1 MRWRRVLSI
10 PGLALALGVLA
21 LGLLSFGLASPGE
34 AQTAAR
40 AAENGRPVVQQAPRA
55 RVSRAKRSDIEARRK
70 EAINANTVGLAA
82 GRIEGAPLLFAA
94 ELARVLDDGDQMRVL
109 PIVTR
114 GIFDNV
120 FDLLYLRG
128 VDAAIVYG
136 DVLEH
141 FKKNPEIAG
150 ISRRINYIAS
160 LFPSELHIFVRPEI
174 NALKDLEG
182 KAVNFNTEGTAAAY
196 SGPLIFERLGIKVDA
211 RFDPHTNAMQ
221 EMKKGDKYA
230 ATVWISSKPLAP
242 FLKGQWP
249 QGFKFLPVPYADS
262 LEYYLPAYLEHD
274 DYPALIPQGN
284 RIATIAVP
292 AVLAVYDWPADTE
305 RYRRM
310 VRFVDYL
317 FDRLPK
323 LQNEPGY
330 HKTWKDVSLAATV
343 PGWQRFEPLTERL
356 EKAAQTNRQAAAA
369 TARPEQ
375 RASAAG
381 EEELLRQQSARAAP
395 GNAAEQERLFREF
408 LEWRRRQQR

>member
-1 MRWRRVLSI
+1 MRWRRALMAWAAALLIGSLA
-10 PGLALALGVLA
+10 GLT
-21 LGLLSFGLASPGE
+21 SSE
-34 AQTAAR
+34 AQAPLQAQFADDAR
-40 AAENGRPVVQQAPRA
+40 VRLAQVQQPRPRVAVRPRA
-55 RVSRAKRSDIEARRK
+55 DSEARRK
-70 EAINANTVGLAA
+70 EALNSNTVGLAA
-82 GRIEGAPLLFAA
+82 GRIEGAPLQFAA
-94 ELARVLDDGDQMRVL
+94 ELARVLDDGDNMRVL

-141 FKKNPEIAG
+141 FKKNPDISG

-174 NALKDLEG
+174 SSLKDLEG
-182 KAVNFNTEGTAAAY
+182 KVVNFNTEGTAAAY
-196 SGPLIFERLGIKVDA
+196 SGPIIFDRLGIKIDA
-211 RFDPHTNAMQ
+211 KFDPHSVAMQ
-221 EMKKGDKYA
+221 EMRKTDKYA
-230 ATVWISSKPLAP
+230 ATVWVSSKPLAP

-249 QGFKFLPVPYADS
+249 EGFKFLSVPYADN
-262 LEYYLPAYLEHD
+262 LEYYLPAYLEHE
-274 DYPALIPQGN
+274 DYPALITKGQ

-305 RYRRM
+305 RHRRM

-323 LQNEPGY
+323 LQTEPGY
-330 HKTWKDVSLAATV
+330 HKNWKDVNLAAAV
-343 PGWQRFEPLTERL
+343 PGWQRFKPLTDRIEKTERARPQV
-356 EKAAQTNRQAAAA
+356 AAPAVSGAA
-369 TARPEQ
+369 TADT
-375 RASAAG
+375 SAAQ
-381 EEELLRQQSARAAP
+381 ETVARNQAARAAP

-408 LEWRRRQQR
+408 LEWRRRQQQ

>member
-1 MRWRRVLSI
+1 MRWRRALSAM
-10 PGLALALGVLA
+10 GVMLALALGA
-21 LGLLSFGLASPGE
+21 ATGRGE
-34 AQTAAR
+34 AQIVPADTRGDAQLLQLAQ
-40 AAENGRPVVQQAPRA
+40 VQQPRQ
-55 RVSRAKRSDIEARRK
+55 RIYRPSRNQTEARRK
-70 EAINANTVGLAA
+70 EAINSNTVGLAA
-82 GRIEGAPLLFAA
+82 GRIEGAPLQFAA
-94 ELARVLDDGDQMRVL
+94 ELARVLDDGDNMRVL

-150 ISRRINYIAS
+150 ISRRINYIAG

-174 NALKDLEG
+174 NSLKDLEG

-196 SGPLIFERLGIKVDA
+196 SGPIILERLGIKVDA
-211 RFDPHTNAMQ
+211 KFDPHSVAMQ

-230 ATVWISSKPLAP
+230 ATVWVSSKPLAP
-242 FLKGQWP
+242 FLKGKWP
-249 QGFKFLPVPYADS
+249 DGFKFIPVPYADS
-262 LEYYLPAYLEHD
+262 LEYYMPAYLEHD
-274 DYPALIPQGN
+274 DYPLLIPQGQ
-284 RIATIAVP
+284 RIATIGVP

-317 FDRLPK
+317 FERLPK
-323 LQNEPGY
+323 LQTEPGY
-330 HKTWKDVSLAATV
+330 HKNWKDVNLAAAV
-343 PGWQRFEPLTERL
+343 PGWQRFQPLTDRL
-356 EKAAQTNRQAAAA
+356 EKVERERPKVAVPSAARESSQPATGATEEAVRRQA
-369 TARPEQ
+369 
-375 RASAAG
+375 S
-381 EEELLRQQSARAAP
+381 RAAP

-408 LEWRRRQQR
+408 LEWRRRQQQ

>member
-1 MRWRRVLSI
+1 MGWRRRL
-10 PGLALALGVLA
+10 LAGVAALVMASTIAPSGAQSPPTSGGEQRLAQA
-21 LGLLSFGLASPGE
+21 LQPK
-34 AQTAAR
+34 Q
-40 AAENGRPVVQQAPRA
+40 RPLV
-55 RVSRAKRSDIEARRK
+55 RVSRGDSEARRK
-70 EAINANTVGLAA
+70 EAINSNTVGLAA
-82 GRIEGAPLLFAA
+82 GRIEGAPLQFAA
-94 ELARVLDDGDQMRVL
+94 ELARVLDDGDDMRVL

-150 ISRRINYIAS
+150 ISRRINYLAS

-174 NALKDLEG
+174 TSLKDLEG
-182 KAVNFNTEGTAAAY
+182 KRVNFNTEGTAAAY
-196 SGPLIFERLGIKVDA
+196 SGPIIFDRLGIKIDA
-211 RFDPHTNAMQ
+211 KFDPHSVAMQ

-230 ATVWISSKPLAP
+230 ATVWVSSKPLAP

-249 QGFKFLPVPYADS
+249 AGFKFLPVPYTDN
-262 LEYYLPAYLEHD
+262 LEYYLPAYLEHE
-274 DYPALIPQGN
+274 DYPALVPKGE
-284 RIATIAVP
+284 RITTIAVP
-292 AVLAVYDWPADTE
+292 AVLAVYDWPTDTE

-330 HKTWKDVSLAATV
+330 HKNWKDVNLAAAV
-343 PGWQRFEPLTERL
+343 PGWQRFKPLSDRI
-356 EKAAQTNRQAAAA
+356 EKAARARPKAA
-369 TARPEQ
+369 TAPGP
-375 RASAAG
+375 AATAG
-381 EEELLRQQSARAAP
+381 AATLQVPTATQEEIARRQAARAAP
-395 GNAAEQERLFREF
+395 GNPAEQERLFKEF
-408 LEWRRRQQR
+408 LEWRRRQQQ